1 MPILDDHTLE
11 FFSHS
16 PEQTRRFG
24 MRLGNLLKP
33 GDLLCLQGEL
43 GTGKTTFVQGLAQGW
58 GTLDIVS
65 SPTFILVNL
74 YRRPDSALLFH
85 LDAYRIESVLEA
97 EELDLETMLAQ
108 GPLIVEWAERLMPIL
123 PSERLWAQ
131 MEYVAEENRKILF
144 IAQGKRYD
152 DLLLQLRQASFGA
165 D

>member
-1 MPILDDHTLE
+1 MPILDEHTLE

-24 MRLGNLLKP
+24 MRLGALLKP

-43 GTGKTTFVQGLAQGW
+43 GSGKTTFVQGLAQGW
-58 GTLDIVS
+58 GTADIVS
-65 SPTFILVNL
+65 SPTFVLVNL
-74 YRRPDSALLFH
+74 YRRPDLALLFH
-85 LDAYRIESVLEA
+85 LDAYRLESISEA
-97 EELDLETMLAQ
+97 EELDLEAMLDQ
-108 GPLIVEWAERLMPIL
+108 GPLVIEWAERLAPIL
-123 PSERLWAQ
+123 PPERLWAQ

-144 IAQGKRYD
+144 TSQGKRYD